1 MLPFIWRILLHP
13 NMRVFKTAAF
23 TRIARK
29 AIILDAELCRAA
41 REAAAGQ
48 AIDLGGGVFKK
59 RLNRNLHR
67 GVILARGG
75 RFWIYE
81 YLFAKQDQASI
92 TASELAA
99 FRLLAKSYEAL
110 SAQHLTEILAARHL
124 KEICRDPA

>member
-1 MLPFIWRILLHP
+1 
-13 NMRVFKTAAF
+13 MRVFKTAAF
-23 TRIARK
+23 ARIARK
-29 AIILDAELCRAA
+29 ALISDAELCQAA

-48 AIDLGGGVFKK
+48 AVDLGGGVFKK
-59 RLNRNLHR
+59 RLNRNLYR
-67 GVILARGG
+67 SIILARGG

-99 FRLLAKSYEAL
+99 FRLLARSYEAL
-110 SAQHLTEILAARHL
+110 SAKLLADVLAARHL